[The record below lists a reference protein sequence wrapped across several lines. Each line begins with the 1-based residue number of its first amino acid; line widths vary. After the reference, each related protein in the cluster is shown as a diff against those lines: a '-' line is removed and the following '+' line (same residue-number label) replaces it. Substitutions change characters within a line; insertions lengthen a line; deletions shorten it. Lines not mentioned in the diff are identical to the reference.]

1 MPFSSS
7 QPFDFFFD
15 QNSDS
20 VVCAAAHKD
29 EDGRQ
34 CDYKIYIGVI
44 VKVFLKTT
52 MMIAGDIDGIFEN
65 NHGDYRGVTIDSNG
79 IHKNN
84 HDDYRDDH

>member
-1 MPFSSS
+1 MPVSSS

-20 VVCAAAHKD
+20 VVCAAAHD
-29 EDGRQ
+29 DGKK
-34 CDYKIYIGVI
+34 CGYKIYIGVI

-65 NHGDYRGVTIDSNG
+65 NHGGYRGVTIDSNG

>member
-1 MPFSSS
+1 MPVSSS

-34 CDYKIYIGVI
+34 CDYKIYIGVT

-65 NHGDYRGVTIDSNG
+65 IHGDYRGVTIDSNG

-84 HDDYRDDH
+84 YDDYRDDH